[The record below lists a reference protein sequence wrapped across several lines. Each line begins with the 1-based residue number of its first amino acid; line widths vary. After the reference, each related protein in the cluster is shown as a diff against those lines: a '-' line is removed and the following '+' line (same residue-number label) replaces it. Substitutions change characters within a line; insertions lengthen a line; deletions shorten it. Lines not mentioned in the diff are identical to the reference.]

1 MFAVVIA
8 LNYSRTTVTS
18 CMYVVY
24 YIYIL
29 HVGTVYFLIFL
40 GLKNVLGT
48 NCSTRHTFLKSYG
61 RCSLA
66 HARFYF
72 TMQHKTNNLAQLV
85 SHGSTTTTKYIYF
98 FSSRSTSSSVSS
110 ISSGSGSNSNISI
123 GSRSCPLLE
132 IENWE
137 EYRAVSGT
145 MRASGLI
152 TKAILAA
159 SSTTAARHYYYIII
173 FIMFFFFVI
182 IIYINQR
189 TYCYRRRLS
198 VRARARVTGYEA
210 SRDTLPRQLCNYC
223 SM

>member
-1 MFAVVIA
+1 MKNVTIYFILFIFFSTSFMHYRYFIIIHANTINNSQCLMFAVVIA

-72 TMQHKTNNLAQLV
+72 TMQHKTNNLA
-85 SHGSTTTTKYIYF
+85 
-98 FSSRSTSSSVSS
+98 
-110 ISSGSGSNSNISI
+110 
-123 GSRSCPLLE
+123 
-132 IENWE
+132 
-137 EYRAVSGT
+137 
-145 MRASGLI
+145 
-152 TKAILAA
+152 
-159 SSTTAARHYYYIII
+159 
-173 FIMFFFFVI
+173 
-182 IIYINQR
+182 
-189 TYCYRRRLS
+189 
-198 VRARARVTGYEA
+198 
-210 SRDTLPRQLCNYC
+210 
-223 SM
+223 